1 MIGAW
6 ELTELSCKLSLLNS
20 HLLSSSFHQA
30 FTLLIR
36 LLDHTVHLIFFSNHK
51 LAHNLML
58 FRSLDLELIL
68 KKSPLLIQEMINCIS
83 QLFYYHKADA
93 GECL

>member
-1 MIGAW
+1 MQTLA
-6 ELTELSCKLSLLNS
+6 SQ
-20 HLLSSSFHQA
+20 LSSTLILVSPGLNVANQLIGSDSSF
-30 FTLLIR
+30 
-36 LLDHTVHLIFFSNHK
+36 DFFPNHK